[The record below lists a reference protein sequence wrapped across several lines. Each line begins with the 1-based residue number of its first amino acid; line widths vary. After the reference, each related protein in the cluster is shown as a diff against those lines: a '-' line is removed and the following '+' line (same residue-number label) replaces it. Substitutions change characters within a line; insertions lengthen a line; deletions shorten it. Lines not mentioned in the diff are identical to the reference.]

1 MIKLAGLAGGMVGW
15 LAGVPRWLWVL
26 LIGGGAVLVTLLL
39 FRSALADARKDGD
52 RAGYARAQ
60 AEAAAAADAAG
71 RAMVKQMTEAEDR
84 AADTA
89 KARAAR
95 LNPLKD
101 KARDYARTAPACP
114 DPVGRLL
121 VNEAV
126 RAANDTATPRGR
138 S

>member
-1 MIKLAGLAGGMVGW
+1 MIGIAAFAGRVAGW
-15 LAGVPRWLWVL
+15 FASVPRWLWVL

-39 FRSALADARKDGD
+39 FRTALADARKDGD

-60 AEAAAAADAAG
+60 AEAAQAADDAG
-71 RAMVKQMTEAEDR
+71 RAMFKQWTEAEDR
-84 AADTA
+84 AADAA

-101 KARDYARTAPACP
+101 KARDYARTAADCP

-126 RAANDTATPRGR
+126 RTANDTAAPRGR